1 MARPTKIDRLPDE
14 LKEMIGRLREQGRTV
29 DEIFAKLQEI
39 DDEIDVV
46 ARRSSV
52 RHIKKIDA
60 IGSRLRESR
69 AVAEAVIAK
78 LGTNPDNRTARLN
91 IELMH
96 SNLMA
101 LLASEDDEGTAIQ
114 LDPKEAMFLAGAL
127 KDLAS
132 AAKTDQD
139 RELKIRQEVAKE
151 AAKVADKAI
160 RAAGISAETR
170 ATVKADI
177 LGISRK

>member
-39 DDEIDVV
+39 DDEIDVSRAGV
-46 ARRSSV
+46 G

-60 IGSRLRESR
+60 IGARLRESR

-78 LGTNPDNRTARLN
+78 LGTSPDNRTARLN

-101 LLASEDDEGTAIQ
+101 LLAGEDEDGAVQ
-114 LDPKEAMFLAGAL
+114 LDAKSAMFLAGAL

>member
-14 LKEMIGRLREQGRTV
+14 LKDMIGRLRDQGRSI

-39 DDEIDVV
+39 DEDIDVSRAGV
-46 ARRSSV
+46 G
-52 RHIKKIDA
+52 RHVKKIDA

-78 LGTNPDNRTARLN
+78 LGTSPDNRTARLN

-101 LLASEDDEGTAIQ
+101 LLAGEDEEGGAIQ

-160 RAAGISAETR
+160 KAAGISAETR